1 MTDIQE
7 LEIGRYYNE
16 LKDDVHDLVDKYLR
30 IADWDIPDNDEEK
43 TVRLIAGAVKK
54 ALDDVAENWK
64 QWRQL
69 KPPYPL
75 TG

>member
-7 LEIGRYYNE
+7 LEIGRYYDE

-43 TVRLIAGAVKK
+43 NPQAHRSSREEG
-54 ALDDVAENWK
+54 
-64 QWRQL
+64 
-69 KPPYPL
+69 P
-75 TG
+75 G